1 MKNVEVMMTLIFRQ
15 KRNEKERKINPIDF
29 QSTTNEI
36 SEELSISVLF
46 FSLILESLRNCNLHC
61 YDLSV

>member
-1 MKNVEVMMTLIFRQ
+1 M
-15 KRNEKERKINPIDF
+15 NPIDF

-36 SEELSISVLF
+36 SEELWISVLF
-46 FSLILESLRNCNLHC
+46 FSLILESLRNRNLHC